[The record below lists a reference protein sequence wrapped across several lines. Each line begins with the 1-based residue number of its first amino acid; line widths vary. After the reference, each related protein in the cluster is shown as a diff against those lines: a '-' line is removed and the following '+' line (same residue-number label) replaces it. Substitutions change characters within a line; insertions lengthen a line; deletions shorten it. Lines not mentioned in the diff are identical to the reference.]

1 MAPRGRTHLPIT
13 KVMVADGHITINSHL
28 LWLQSQAY
36 ILVGITISRLGE
48 GADEVSGGAGGDV
61 QDKHPDTH
69 RVAHLAGVPE
79 CPHRRQELGTGG
91 L

>member
-13 KVMVADGHITINSHL
+13 KVMVADGRITINSHL

-69 RVAHLAGVPE
+69 RVAHLARVPE